1 MSARRTA
8 GMVGLVA
15 LALAAHARAE
25 VPPVRAVAPA
35 QFAAELEALRWRVV
49 MLNVWATWCAPCL
62 KEIPDLLAVEAGLAG
77 EGLVLLGLSID
88 DAADA
93 ARVEQFRRQYFP
105 AFRSLQRD
113 ASDADALVRV
123 VDSAWNEVVPTTYLI
138 GRDGRVLQR
147 IQGKQSRAQ
156 FAAAAR
162 AALAVDSGTLPEGP

>member
-1 MSARRTA
+1 MSMGRAA
-8 GMVGLVA
+8 GALAVVA
-15 LALAAHARAE
+15 LALAAAARAE
-25 VPPVRAVAPA
+25 LPPVRAVAPA
-35 QFAAELEALRWRVV
+35 QFAAELDALRGRVV

-62 KEIPDLLAVEAGLAG
+62 KEIPDLLAVEADLAG
-77 EGLVLLGLSID
+77 EGFVLLGLSID

-93 ARVEQFRRQYFP
+93 ARVEQLRRQYFP

-123 VDSAWNEVVPTTYLI
+123 VDGAWNEVVPTTYLI

-162 AALAVDSGTLPEGP
+162 TALAVNSSAP